1 MLSICIPTYNVDS
14 RSLISDLVS
23 QLKKLEQRTE
33 ILLIDDAST
42 PAFRNLYLNLPP
54 EVRFVQ
60 LAENIGRSKIRNLL
74 AEKAT
79 QDYLLFL
86 DGDSTVTDKQF
97 LRNYIELLESE
108 KELKVLCGGSVYAD
122 NAPEARYLLRWQYS
136 KAREK
141 KSEKSLSRSPY
152 RSFTSNNFLIER
164 EAFMEIRFDERLIE
178 YGHEDTLFGFRLMEN
193 KVPILYYK
201 NHVLNGNLDTNEV
214 FLHKTRQGIG
224 NLLSILDFLDYNQQ
238 FIKMVPLLKYYFSI
252 KLLGGEIFLRWWFR
266 VFRRTLEQSFTE
278 GKVKLRLFDLYRLGV
293 LSVLFRKQRS

>member
-1 MLSICIPTYNVDS
+1 
-14 RSLISDLVS
+14 
-23 QLKKLEQRTE
+23 
-33 ILLIDDAST
+33 
-42 PAFRNLYLNLPP
+42 
-54 EVRFVQ
+54 
-60 LAENIGRSKIRNLL
+60 
-74 AEKAT
+74 
-79 QDYLLFL
+79 
-86 DGDSTVTDKQF
+86 
-97 LRNYIELLESE
+97 
-108 KELKVLCGGSVYAD
+108 
-122 NAPEARYLLRWQYS
+122 
-136 KAREK
+136 
-141 KSEKSLSRSPY
+141 
-152 RSFTSNNFLIER
+152 
-164 EAFMEIRFDERLIE
+164 MEIRFDERLIE